1 MAFYFKFA
9 TEGNITIAGRTI
21 QIGEGGL
28 LDVELSDAEKE
39 FMRKSHSFR
48 EVSEPAVEPAPPSK
62 GAGSPSS
69 EKVEKKSAPKK
80 AAAKKPAAKKPAAK
94 KKSAPKKKGA

>member
-9 TEGNITIAGRTI
+9 TEGHITIAGRTI
-21 QIGEGGL
+21 KIGEGGL

-39 FMRKSHSFR
+39 FMRKSHCFR
-48 EVSEPAVEPAPPSK
+48 EEQSPVEPAPSSK

>member
-21 QIGEGGL
+21 QIGDGGL
-28 LDVELSDAEKE
+28 LDVELSESEKE

-48 EVSEPAVEPAPPSK
+48 EVSEPSVEPAPPSK

-69 EKVEKKSAPKK
+69 EKV
-80 AAAKKPAAKKPAAK
+80 AKKPVAKKSVAKKPAAK
-94 KKSAPKKKGA
+94 KKSAPKKKGT